1 MRGQLFD
8 RAKGRIG
15 SQLFAGEAHE
25 AVRFGIAIAMKNLI
39 LARNVLLEN
48 HVRTPR
54 KFRRPTKGEQFLRT
68 LHDKALLEPLFSS
81 SPSAPSRRLSRT
93 SANPAH
99 GEVLRFAET
108 DPMQLLSTFFPSRG
122 HAQSLLANHLILAPI
137 PV

>member
-1 MRGQLFD
+1 LRGQLFD

-54 KFRRPTKGEQFLRT
+54 KFGRPTKGEQFLRT
-68 LHDKALLEPLFSS
+68 LHDKALLEPLFLTILFLCAPLVWSASS
-81 SPSAPSRRLSRT
+81 
-93 SANPAH
+93 
-99 GEVLRFAET
+99 V
-108 DPMQLLSTFFPSRG
+108 
-122 HAQSLLANHLILAPI
+122 SLLDKICLRLC
-137 PV
+137 